1 MSSMHLDS
9 LCLGLRSWSARRR
22 RPRRRRAAI
31 LEPLFFLEGRWLLSQ
46 TFTVT
51 NTDNDSSSGS
61 LDWAIAQVNSDASD
75 SAGSPDMIDFDITGT
90 GPFTIEPSSSLP
102 VVSGPVIINGYSQP
116 GASPNTLAQGDN
128 AVILIDVDGAS
139 AGGDGL
145 VLTGGASTVT
155 GLAINQ
161 FSNAIH
167 LESTGGD
174 VVAGDDIG
182 TDVTGQNNLGNSNDG
197 VFVDDVPNNTIGGT
211 TPADRNII
219 SGSAADG
226 VLASGGSATGN
237 LVAGNFIGTD
247 ATGTI
252 AFANSTGVEISS
264 GASNNSVGTAAT
276 GALNLI
282 SGNTDGGVAIDG
294 SSNDNLI
301 QGNFIGTTVTG
312 DLALPNGFA
321 GYYIV
326 PGVGINAGSGNT
338 IGGTTAGAGN
348 VISGNG
354 ADGIDLVNSGT
365 QDNLV
370 EGNLIGTTATG
381 TQPLGNQEG
390 GISIFF
396 GASGNTIGGL
406 SAGAANI
413 IANSQD
419 RPGVNVGVDDTD
431 NCPGNAIL
439 SNSIYNNGMLG
450 INLGFN
456 TTPNQN
462 MPGGPFQGP
471 NALQNYPV
479 LAQAISFTGTST
491 VISGSLNSVPNS
503 SFTLQFFASAT
514 ADPSGFGEGQTLV
527 GTTTVNTD
535 SSGNASFQVIF
546 PTAVP
551 AGDAISS
558 TATDSS
564 GDTSEF
570 SQDITAVAASPPV
583 DAIDDSYE
591 TNENTTLTVA
601 APGVQANDVSA
612 DGGSFTSVLVTPTSD
627 GTVSLSANGSFTYTP
642 QAGFSGTDSFSYY
655 DVENGQD
662 SNVATVTISVI
673 PTTLYVTNANS
684 NGPGSFLQAMTT
696 ASESNS
702 SIPDTIL
709 FDIPGTGPFVIT
721 PSAPLPVLAHPTIID
736 GFSQPG
742 SSPNTLAQ
750 GDNAVILITVN
761 GSVAGGDGIV
771 LAGGDSTVEG
781 LAINQF
787 NNAIHL
793 ESLGGDS
800 VTGNFIGTDST
811 GENAENDGNDGVLV
825 DNVPNNTI
833 GGTTP
838 ADRNIISASNDA
850 GVELSGGS
858 ATGILVAGNFIGT
871 DATGTNRLHNS
882 DGVSIDNNASD
893 NVVGEPG
900 AGNLISGNGAAIS
913 IGGGDSDNLMQANLI
928 GTEING
934 TVALPNFTDAL
945 QISGSGNTIGGTSTG
960 TGNLISGNQSDGILL
975 GGGSGNLVEG
985 NLIGTDITGSQPL
998 GNGGWGV
1005 EVNSSDNTI
1014 GGLAAGAGN
1023 IIAWSE
1029 FAGVGVSGGTGN
1041 AILSNSIFDN
1051 GALGIDLGE
1060 NGVTVNTPGGPH
1072 NGPNE
1077 LQNFPVILAA
1087 VAFTD
1092 TGSSIIIGTLNSA
1105 AASSFTL
1112 QFFASPTADPSG
1124 YGQGETLLATTTV
1137 TTNSSGN
1144 ASFRVSVPL
1153 LIPAG
1158 DAVSATATDS
1168 SGDTSEFAQDFIAIA
1183 TTDRVAAI
1191 NDSYSTDV
1199 NTRLTVPAP
1208 GVQTNDVSSDGG
1220 SFTSVLVA
1228 GPTHGQVTLDSD
1240 GAFTYTPARNFVG
1253 TDTFTYEDV
1262 QDGQDSNVA
1271 TVTIT
1276 VNPKTLY
1283 VTNTNDSGPGSLRQ
1297 AMLIAA
1303 GSNSPAPD
1311 TILFDIPGAGQVAP
1325 VQGALVINVDS
1336 PLPVVSHPTIIDGY
1350 SQPGSFE
1357 NTLAQGDNAVIR
1369 IEISAGSSLA
1379 RGNNGFVLTAA
1390 GSTIEGLSII
1400 ESVNEFASAI
1410 LISGGG
1416 DDDVF
1421 GNFITGSSYGVQ
1433 IAGSSGNSVGGTN
1446 PGERNVISGNAQQGI
1461 LITGGSSG
1469 NAVRGN
1475 YIGTDVTGTQANG
1488 NNNGGVS
1495 VLDSPDN
1502 TIGGSASG
1510 AGNVISSNGQDG
1522 ILVSS
1527 AGNGPGSPGT
1537 VIQGNDIGVDSTGEL
1552 DLGNNRNGIEI
1563 VYGTG
1568 TLIGGTSSGD
1578 RNIISGNQAGVY
1590 LQNTASDVL
1599 IEGNYVGTDSRGFK
1613 AIGNEFDGVL
1623 LSGSGNTVGG
1633 TARGAG
1639 NLISGNGRAGVSD
1652 GRWSNSTG
1660 SNLIEGN
1667 LIGTDSSGTVA
1678 LGNREDGIDLGTNG
1692 DTIGGTTAAARNV
1705 ISANAQDGINITG
1718 PSGSELIEG
1727 NDIGTDAT
1735 GTEPMGNDQF
1745 GVYITGN
1752 NNTVGGLTAR
1762 AGNVIAYSGDAGVE
1776 IASGGTSNAI
1786 LTNSIFANSGMGIV
1800 TNGNG
1805 TEPYPVLT
1813 SAVST
1818 RSGTTIE
1825 GSITADSDETYLVQ
1839 FFSNPHADPSG
1850 FGQGQNY
1857 LGSLYV
1863 TTDSSGAA
1871 SFQFTTK
1878 SAVPMGY
1885 VLSATATSSSSTTA
1899 QFPNTT
1905 SQFSADLTVPGPSAT
1920 PAAAGTSRSAFDPS
1934 STFTVT
1940 TAAGDSSVGS
1950 LGWAIDQ
1957 VDADSSDSTSRPDT
1971 INFDIPGQ
1979 GPFLIQLSQSLPAI
1993 TNPVIIDGFSEP
2005 GAHPNTLTRGD
2016 NEIIQIQVDGSFIG
2030 GSNGLVLA
2038 AGDST
2043 IDGLS
2048 LTDFNSAIVVSGVS
2062 GDRISGNF
2070 LGVRPTG
2077 YNTGSNDFGVQISDG
2092 SSNTIG
2098 GAAPAARNL
2107 ISGND
2112 NWGIQISDGST
2123 DNVVAGNEIGTNLTG
2138 SGAMGNGNGGVSV
2151 LDSPDNTIGGP
2162 ASGAGNVISGNFG
2175 DGIQLSSV
2183 DQGAGSTDTVIQGNL
2198 IGLDATGAII
2208 LRNNSNGVE
2217 VDFGS
2222 GTLIGGT
2229 RPGDGNVISGNA
2241 AQGIFIQPPVT
2252 GVLIEGND
2260 IGTNATGTAALGNS
2274 DNGILLGGGMNTVGG
2289 TSNGAGNLISGNGN
2303 DGISDGV
2310 FSFVNSVGH
2319 SLIEGN
2325 LIGTSGAGTLALPNE
2340 QDGIVLDEDG
2350 DTVGGTTAAARNIV
2364 SGNDQYGI
2372 DITNN
2377 NFGTMNV
2384 VEGNDVG
2391 TDVTGTQPL
2400 GNLQG
2405 GIYVTATDNT
2415 IGGPT
2420 VRAANVIAFNGSF
2433 GVEIDQGAVN
2443 DSILTNSINDNS
2455 GPGIVLSENGND
2467 NQPAPAL
2474 TSAVSSRSGTI
2485 VQGTLTAAPDTT
2497 YLIQLFA
2504 NQPAG
2509 SSGVGSGPGQIFL
2522 LDISVTTDSGGAATF
2537 SANVKPPVEAGY
2549 TIAATAT
2556 SSTGNTSAFSAAVS
2570 VTVGPASA
2578 SMSDV
2583 AVGSVSDASAST
2595 LADLV
2600 LGTLTISPTDQL
2612 DTVLTDLAVDQVQAK
2627 RHASISDS

>member
-1 MSSMHLDS
+1 
-9 LCLGLRSWSARRR
+9 
-22 RPRRRRAAI
+22 
-31 LEPLFFLEGRWLLSQ
+31 
-46 TFTVT
+46 
-51 NTDNDSSSGS
+51 
-61 LDWAIAQVNSDASD
+61 
-75 SAGSPDMIDFDITGT
+75 
-90 GPFTIEPSSSLP
+90 
-102 VVSGPVIINGYSQP
+102 
-116 GASPNTLAQGDN
+116 
-128 AVILIDVDGAS
+128 
-139 AGGDGL
+139 
-145 VLTGGASTVT
+145 
-155 GLAINQ
+155 
-161 FSNAIH
+161 
-167 LESTGGD
+167 
-174 VVAGDDIG
+174 
-182 TDVTGQNNLGNSNDG
+182 
-197 VFVDDVPNNTIGGT
+197 
-211 TPADRNII
+211 
-219 SGSAADG
+219 
-226 VLASGGSATGN
+226 
-237 LVAGNFIGTD
+237 
-247 ATGTI
+247 
-252 AFANSTGVEISS
+252 
-264 GASNNSVGTAAT
+264 
-276 GALNLI
+276 
-282 SGNTDGGVAIDG
+282 
-294 SSNDNLI
+294 
-301 QGNFIGTTVTG
+301 
-312 DLALPNGFA
+312 
-321 GYYIV
+321 
-326 PGVGINAGSGNT
+326 
-338 IGGTTAGAGN
+338 
-348 VISGNG
+348 
-354 ADGIDLVNSGT
+354 
-365 QDNLV
+365 
-370 EGNLIGTTATG
+370 
-381 TQPLGNQEG
+381 
-390 GISIFF
+390 
-396 GASGNTIGGL
+396 
-406 SAGAANI
+406 
-413 IANSQD
+413 
-419 RPGVNVGVDDTD
+419 
-431 NCPGNAIL
+431 
-439 SNSIYNNGMLG
+439 
-450 INLGFN
+450 
-456 TTPNQN
+456 
-462 MPGGPFQGP
+462 
-471 NALQNYPV
+471 
-479 LAQAISFTGTST
+479 
-491 VISGSLNSVPNS
+491 
-503 SFTLQFFASAT
+503 
-514 ADPSGFGEGQTLV
+514 
-527 GTTTVNTD
+527 
-535 SSGNASFQVIF
+535 
-546 PTAVP
+546 
-551 AGDAISS
+551 
-558 TATDSS
+558 
-564 GDTSEF
+564 
-570 SQDITAVAASPPV
+570 
-583 DAIDDSYE
+583 
-591 TNENTTLTVA
+591 
-601 APGVQANDVSA
+601 
-612 DGGSFTSVLVTPTSD
+612 
-627 GTVSLSANGSFTYTP
+627 
-642 QAGFSGTDSFSYY
+642 
-655 DVENGQD
+655 
-662 SNVATVTISVI
+662 
-673 PTTLYVTNANS
+673 
-684 NGPGSFLQAMTT
+684 
-696 ASESNS
+696 
-702 SIPDTIL
+702 
-709 FDIPGTGPFVIT
+709 
-721 PSAPLPVLAHPTIID
+721 
-736 GFSQPG
+736 
-742 SSPNTLAQ
+742 
-750 GDNAVILITVN
+750 
-761 GSVAGGDGIV
+761 

-838 ADRNIISASNDA
+838 ADRNVISASNDA
-850 GVELSGGS
+850 GVELNGS
-858 ATGILVAGNFIGT
+858 SSTGNLVADNLIGT
-871 DATGTNRLHNS
+871 DSTGTLRLGN
-882 DGVSIDNNASD
+882 VLAVAINNNASG

-900 AGNLISGNGAAIS
+900 AGNLISASAFEGIGING
-913 IGGGDSDNLMQANLI
+913 GCNDNVVQANAI

-934 TVALPNFTDAL
+934 TVGLPNYGGGL
-945 QISGSGNTIGGTSTG
+945 QIGGSGNTIGGTTSG
-960 TGNLISGNQSDGILL
+960 TGNLISGNGSDGIEV
-975 GGGSGNLVEG
+975 GGGSGNLIEG
-985 NLIGTDITGSQPL
+985 NLIGTDITGTQPL
-998 GNGGWGV
+998 GNGGYGV
-1005 EVNSSDNTI
+1005 EVSSSNNTI

-1023 IIAWSE
+1023 IIAFSE
-1029 FAGVGVSGGTGN
+1029 RAGVGVPGGTGN
-1041 AILSNSIFDN
+1041 AILSNSIYDN

-1072 NGPNE
+1072 TGPNE

-1092 TGSSIIIGTLNSA
+1092 TGSSIITGTLNSA
-1105 AASSFTL
+1105 AAAGFTL
-1112 QFFASPTADPSG
+1112 QFFASTTADPSG

-1137 TTNSSGN
+1137 TTDSSGN

-1168 SGDTSEFAQDFIAIA
+1168 SGDTSEFAQDFTAIA

-1199 NTRLTVPAP
+1199 NTKLTVPAP

-1228 GPTHGQVTLDSD
+1228 GPAHGQLTLDSD
-1240 GAFTYTPARNFVG
+1240 GAFTYTPAHNFVG
-1253 TDTFTYEDV
+1253 TDTFTYEDD
-1262 QDGQDSNVA
+1262 QQGQHSNVA
-1271 TVTIT
+1271 TVTLT

-1311 TILFDIPGAGQVAP
+1311 TILFDIPGAGQAAP
-1325 VQGALVINVDS
+1325 VQGALVITIDS

-1350 SQPGSFE
+1350 SQPGSYE

-1369 IEISAGSSLA
+1369 IELSPGSSLA

-1400 ESVNEFASAI
+1400 ESVNQFASAI
-1410 LISGGG
+1410 LISGG

-1421 GNFITGSSYGVQ
+1421 GNFITGSVFGVQ

-1446 PGERNVISGNAQQGI
+1446 PGERNVISGNSQQGI
-1461 LITGGSSG
+1461 LITGGSSA

-1510 AGNVISSNGQDG
+1510 AGNVISGNGQDG
-1522 ILVSS
+1522 VLISS

-1568 TLIGGTSSGD
+1568 TLIGGAASGD

-1590 LQNTASDVL
+1590 LQNTASYAL
-1599 IEGNYVGTDSRGFK
+1599 IEGNYVGTDARGFK
-1613 AIGNEFDGVL
+1613 AIGNQFDGVL

-1633 TARGAG
+1633 TATGAG

-1652 GRWSNSTG
+1652 GRWSTSTG

-1678 LGNREDGIDLGTNG
+1678 LANHEDGIDLGTNG

-1705 ISANAQDGINITG
+1705 ISANALDGINITG

-1727 NDIGTDAT
+1727 NNIGTDAT
-1735 GTEPMGNDQF
+1735 GTEPLGNGQF
-1745 GVYITGN
+1745 GILITGD

-1776 IASGGTSNAI
+1776 IASGGESNVI

-1800 TNGNG
+1800 TNGSGNQ
-1805 TEPYPVLT
+1805 PYPVLT

-1818 RSGTTIE
+1818 HAGTTIQ
-1825 GSITADSDETYLVQ
+1825 GSLTADPDETYLIQ
-1839 FFSNPHADPSG
+1839 FFSNPQADPSG

-1878 SAVPMGY
+1878 PAVPMGY

-1905 SQFSADLTVPGPSAT
+1905 SQFSADLTVTGPSAT
-1920 PAAAGTSRSAFDPS
+1920 PPAAGTSTSASDPS

-1940 TAAGDSSVGS
+1940 TTAGDSGVGS

-1957 VDADSSDSTSRPDT
+1957 VDADASDSTSRPDT
-1971 INFDIPGQ
+1971 IKFDIPGQ

-2016 NEIIQIQVDGSFIG
+2016 NAIIQIQVDGSFIG

-2043 IDGLS
+2043 INGLS

-2062 GDRISGNF
+2062 GDHISGNF

-2092 SSNTIG
+2092 SSNSIG

-2107 ISGND
+2107 ISGNN

-2138 SGAMGNGNGGVSV
+2138 SGTMRNGNGGVSV

-2162 ASGAGNVISGNFG
+2162 ASGAGNVISGNSG

-2208 LRNNSNGVE
+2208 LLNNSSGVE

-2260 IGTNATGTAALGNS
+2260 IGTNATRTAALGNS

-2325 LIGTSGAGTLALPNE
+2325 LIGTSGAGTLGLPNE

-2350 DTVGGTTAAARNIV
+2350 DTVGGTTAAARNVV

-2420 VRAANVIAFNGSF
+2420 ASAANVIAFNGSF

-2443 DSILTNSINDNS
+2443 DSILTNSINANS

-2474 TSAVSSRSGTI
+2474 TSAVSSPSSTI
-2485 VQGTLTAAPDTT
+2485 VQGTLTAAPETT

-2504 NQPAG
+2504 NHPAG
-2509 SSGVGSGPGQIFL
+2509 SSGIGSGPGQIFL
-2522 LDISVTTDSGGAATF
+2522 LDISVTTDGSGAATF
-2537 SANVKPPVEAGY
+2537 SAKVKPPVEPGY

-2570 VTVGPASA
+2570 VTVGPASV

-2600 LGTLTISPTDQL
+2600 LGTLAISPTDQL

-2627 RHASISDS
+2627 GHGSIPDS